1 MGSREFPLG
10 TGKFPGIS
18 SGNGKFPPNPNSRE
32 KTGIFLEIAEFI
44 QLRNIRCSLLNLTTL
59 LTVTLCLY
67 F

>member
-10 TGKFPGIS
+10 TGKFPEIS
-18 SGNGKFPPNPNSRE
+18 PNPNSRE